1 MNFLSK
7 ILSKAQLISY
17 IKQKKSEGKKIVFT
31 NGCFDVFHYGHLQLL
46 NEAQKFGNI
55 LIVGLNSDSSVRQLK
70 GKNRPINNETH
81 RAALLA
87 ALEIV
92 DVVVI
97 FDEDTPENLIH
108 QIAPD
113 VLVKGGDYAVDQ
125 IAGATFVLQNGGEVK
140 IVPLVKDLSSSKILS
155 LLKRD

>member
-7 ILSKAQLISY
+7 ILSQEKLIAY
-17 IKQKKSEGKKIVFT
+17 LKQKKSEGKKIVFT

-46 NEAQKFGNI
+46 SEAKKFGNI
-55 LIVGLNSDSSVRQLK
+55 LIIGLNSDSSVRQLK
-70 GKNRPINNETH
+70 GEKRPINNETH

-113 VLVKGGDYAVDQ
+113 VLVKGGDYAVEQ
-125 IAGATFVLQNGGEVK
+125 IAGAAFVLQKGGEVK